1 MQKLFIRHCC
11 LVIAMVCAAVLS
23 ARADDF
29 RLRSNLR
36 PDAARQTGV
45 TDTDSHAMAFFCVL
59 ACAPDLFGL
68 DRIADADVSLDL
80 TDTRQMDIL
89 YSDLVGILIVP
100 PSVAG
105 SSPAQSV
112 PPDGAPLS
120 PVDAII
126 ASRADHLAPASG
138 LLH

>member
-11 LVIAMVCAAVLS
+11 LVIAMLCAAVLS

-29 RLRSNLR
+29 RLRSNFR

-45 TDTDSHAMAFFCVL
+45 TDADSHAMAFFCAL
-59 ACAPDLFGL
+59 SCAPDLFG
-68 DRIADADVSLDL
+68 RIADADVSLDL

-89 YSDLVGILIVP
+89 YSDLVGILIMP
-100 PSVAG
+100 PSVTG
-105 SSPAQSV
+105 SGPGKSV
-112 PPDGAPLS
+112 PLDGAPLS

-126 ASRADHLAPASG
+126 ASRAGRPAPASG